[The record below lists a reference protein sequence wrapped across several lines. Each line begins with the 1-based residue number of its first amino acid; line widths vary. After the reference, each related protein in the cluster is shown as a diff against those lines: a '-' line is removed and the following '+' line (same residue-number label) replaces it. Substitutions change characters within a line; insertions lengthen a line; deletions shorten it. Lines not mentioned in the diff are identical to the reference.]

1 MIWMYSGTPGS
12 GKSYHA
18 AKDVYKRLKSGK
30 SVISNTYYNLK
41 LINKKYHDN
50 FTYKD
55 NSELT
60 VKFLEDY
67 SKENHVVGVEGQT
80 LLVIDECSVMF
91 NSRDYARK
99 DRMQWIRL
107 LQQHRK
113 LGYNIILISQSDR
126 MIDRQIRNFI
136 ENDVKH
142 RNVKNFKLFGALI
155 SFIFG
160 GSLFLAITYWYG
172 IREVID
178 REFIPFSKR
187 IAKFYNTYEIFDEEK
202 KKDEEPAEELGMS
215 VAQGSP
221 IPRQV
226 VQKKI
231 RKPMSKTKRLIKKIM
246 SA

>member
-1 MIWMYSGTPGS
+1 MIWLYSGTPGS
-12 GKSYHA
+12 GKSYHC
-18 AKDVYKRLKSGK
+18 AKDVYSRLKSGK
-30 SVISNTYYNLK
+30 RVIANTVYNLG
-41 LINKKYHDN
+41 LIKESNREK

-67 SKENHVVGVEGQT
+67 SKENHVTGVEGQT

-99 DRMQWIRL
+99 DRMEWITL

-113 LGYNIILISQSDR
+113 LGYNIILIAQSDR

-136 ENDVKH
+136 EYDVKH
-142 RNVKNFKLFGALI
+142 RSVKNFK
-155 SFIFG
+155 IFG
-160 GSLFLAITYWYG
+160 VILSLFAGGNLFAAVTYWYG
-172 IREVID
+172 MREKIEA
-178 REFIPFSKR
+178 EFIPYSKR
-187 IAKFYNTYEIFDEEK
+187 IAKFYNTFEIFDEEK
-202 KKDEEPAEELGMS
+202 KKDVQPDAALGMS
-215 VAQGSP
+215 VSKGSP
-221 IPRQV
+221 MPRQV
-226 VQKKI
+226 GQKKI